1 VEEIGH
7 EDDYST
13 VMLRPNL
20 FKRVSMQDVA
30 RVAGGFKNTISLVLR
45 KSPELPAGT
54 RKRIA
59 ALAAKWINLTNP
71 EVP

>member
-1 VEEIGH
+1 
-7 EDDYST
+7 
-13 VMLRPNL
+13 
-20 FKRVSMQDVA
+20 MQDVA